1 MEELTS
7 KKLSLID
14 KDLKD
19 YTTKIKRCGD
29 NIKKNYIKIA
39 HLLSEVDSK
48 ECYLEDGFE
57 SVIDYAGQVLGI
69 QKTTAYN
76 MLKIGK
82 EYVAE
87 NGERTILTEKGEDY
101 SVSQIQ
107 ALLPLGVEKVK
118 EINEDGTITPEMSV
132 RQIKNLVKGL
142 TESPDPE
149 EEEDENTVDGE
160 SGEETEE
167 VIKSFGSIEFLEDG
181 DIIAR
186 GSLPD
191 GFIQTIEEYFKN
203 SLEDKEFEEFSDID

>member
-7 KKLSLID
+7 KKLTLID

-19 YTTKIKRCGD
+19 YTAKIKKCGD
-29 NIKKNYIKIA
+29 NIRKNYIKIA
-39 HLLSEVDSK
+39 HLLSEVDTK

-57 SVIDYAGQVLGI
+57 SVIDYASQVLGI

-82 EYVAE
+82 EYIAE
-87 NGERTILTEKGEDY
+87 SGERTILTDTGADY

-118 EINEDGTITPEMSV
+118 EINEEGTINPEMSV

-149 EEEDENTVDGE
+149 EDDNTVDGE
-160 SGEETEE
+160 SGEESEE
-167 VIKSFGSIEFLEDG
+167 TIKSFGSVDFLEDG
-181 DIIAR
+181 TIVTH
-186 GSLPD
+186 GELPED
-191 GFIQTIEEYFKN
+191 FIEAIEDYFRT
-203 SLEDKEFEEFSDID
+203 SYQEWRFEEFEK

>member
-7 KKLSLID
+7 KKLTLVD

-19 YTTKIKRCGD
+19 YTTKIKKCGD
-29 NIKKNYIKIA
+29 NIRKNYIKIA
-39 HLLSEVDSK
+39 RLLSEVDAK
-48 ECYLEDGFE
+48 DCYLEDGFE
-57 SVIDYAGQVLGI
+57 SVVDYAGQVLGI

-82 EYVAE
+82 EYIAE
-87 NGERTILTEKGEDY
+87 SGDRTILTDTGADY

-118 EINEDGTITPEMSV
+118 EINDEGTINPEMSV

-142 TESPDPE
+142 TESSDP
-149 EEEDENTVDGE
+149 EEDENTVDGE
-160 SGEETEE
+160 SGEESEE
-167 VIKSFGSIEFLEDG
+167 TIKSFGSLDFLEDG
-181 DIIAR
+181 TVIAH

-191 GFIQTIEEYFKN
+191 GFIQTIEEYFKI
-203 SLEDKEFEEFSDID
+203 SLEDKEFEEFVD

>member
-19 YTTKIKRCGD
+19 YTTKIKKCGD

-48 ECYLEDGFE
+48 ECYFEDGFE

-167 VIKSFGSIEFLEDG
+167 IIKSFGSLDFLEDG
-181 DIIAR
+181 TVVSH
-186 GSLPD
+186 GELPEQ
-191 GFIQTIEEYFKN
+191 FIEYIENFFKQN
-203 SLEDKEFEEFSDID
+203 LEDGSFNTFEE

>member
-19 YTTKIKRCGD
+19 YTAKIKKCGD
-29 NIKKNYIKIA
+29 NIRKNYIKIA
-39 HLLSEVDSK
+39 RLLFEVESK

-57 SVIDYAGQVLGI
+57 STIDYASQVLGI

-82 EYVAE
+82 EYIAE
-87 NGERTILTEKGEDY
+87 SGDRTILTDTGADY

-118 EINEDGTITPEMSV
+118 EINDEGTINPEMSV

-142 TESPDPE
+142 TESSDP
-149 EEEDENTVDGE
+149 EEDENTVDGE
-160 SGEETEE
+160 SGEESEE
-167 VIKSFGSIEFLEDG
+167 TIKSFGSLDFLEDG
-181 DIIAR
+181 TVIAH

-191 GFIQTIEEYFKN
+191 GFIQTIEEYFKI
-203 SLEDKEFEEFSDID
+203 SLEDKEFEEFVD

>member
-7 KKLSLID
+7 KKLALVD

-19 YTTKIKRCGD
+19 YTTKIKKCGD
-29 NIKKNYIKIA
+29 NIRKNYIKIA
-39 HLLSEVDSK
+39 HLLSEVDAK

-57 SVIDYAGQVLGI
+57 SVVDYAGQVLGI

-82 EYVAE
+82 EYIAE
-87 NGERTILTEKGEDY
+87 SGERTILTDTGADY

-118 EINEDGTITPEMSV
+118 EINKEGTINPEMSV

-149 EEEDENTVDGE
+149 EDENTVNGE

-167 VIKSFGSIEFLEDG
+167 TIRSFGSLDFLEDG
-181 DIIAR
+181 TIIAH
-186 GSLPD
+186 GELPEQ
-191 GFIQTIEEYFKN
+191 FIEAIENYFKQAI
-203 SLEDKEFEEFSDID
+203 EDGDFGEFEK

>member
-7 KKLSLID
+7 KKLALID

-57 SVIDYAGQVLGI
+57 SVIDYAGLVLGI

-160 SGEETEE
+160 SEQETEE
-167 VIKSFGSIEFLEDG
+167 IIKSFGSLDFLEDG
-181 DIIAR
+181 TVVSH
-186 GSLPD
+186 GELPEQ
-191 GFIQTIEEYFKN
+191 FIEYIENFFN
-203 SLEDKEFEEFSDID
+203 QNLEDGSFNTFEE

>member
-7 KKLSLID
+7 KKLALID

-167 VIKSFGSIEFLEDG
+167 IIKSFGSLDFLEDG
-181 DIIAR
+181 TVVSH
-186 GSLPD
+186 GELPEQ
-191 GFIQTIEEYFKN
+191 FIEYIENFFKQN
-203 SLEDKEFEEFSDID
+203 LEDGSFNTFEE

>member
-149 EEEDENTVDGE
+149 EDENTVDGE

-167 VIKSFGSIEFLEDG
+167 IIKSFGSLDFLEDG
-181 DIIAR
+181 TVVSH
-186 GSLPD
+186 GELPEQ
-191 GFIQTIEEYFKN
+191 FIECIENFFKQN
-203 SLEDKEFEEFSDID
+203 LEDGSFNTFEE

>member
-19 YTTKIKRCGD
+19 YTTKIKKCGD
-29 NIKKNYIKIA
+29 NIRKNYIKIA
-39 HLLSEVDSK
+39 HLLAEVDTK

-57 SVIDYAGQVLGI
+57 SVVDYASQVLGI

-82 EYVAE
+82 EYISE
-87 NGERTILTEKGEDY
+87 SGERTILTDTGADY

-118 EINEDGTITPEMSV
+118 EINEEGVITPEMSV
-132 RQIKNLVKGL
+132 RQIKNIVRGL
-142 TESPDPE
+142 DAEETPE
-149 EEEDENTVDGE
+149 DDENTVDGE
-160 SGEETEE
+160 SVEESEET
-167 VIKSFGSIEFLEDG
+167 IKSFGSLDFLEDG
-181 DIIAR
+181 TIIAH
-186 GSLPD
+186 GELPEQ
-191 GFIQTIEEYFKN
+191 FIEAIENYFKQAI
-203 SLEDKEFEEFSDID
+203 EDGDFEEFKK

>member
-19 YTTKIKRCGD
+19 YTAKIKKCGD
-29 NIKKNYIKIA
+29 NIRKNYIKIA
-39 HLLSEVDSK
+39 HLLSEVDTK
-48 ECYLEDGFE
+48 ECYLDDGFE
-57 SVIDYAGQVLGI
+57 SAIDYASQVLGI

-82 EYVAE
+82 EYISE
-87 NGERTILTEKGEDY
+87 NGERTILTGTGADY

-118 EINEDGTITPEMSV
+118 EINEDGVITPEMSV
-132 RQIKNLVKGL
+132 RQIKNIVKGL
-142 TESPDPE
+142 SIEEAPE
-149 EEEDENTVDGE
+149 DDENTVDGE

-167 VIKSFGSIEFLEDG
+167 TITNFGSLDFLEDG
-181 DIIAR
+181 TIIAH
-186 GSLPD
+186 GELPEK
-191 GFIQTIEEYFKN
+191 FIEAIEDYFKQAI
-203 SLEDKEFEEFSDID
+203 EDGDFEKFEK

>member
-7 KKLSLID
+7 KKLSLVD

-19 YTTKIKRCGD
+19 YTTKIKKCGD
-29 NIKKNYIKIA
+29 NIRKNYIKIA
-39 HLLSEVDSK
+39 HLLFEVESK

-57 SVIDYAGQVLGI
+57 STIDYASQVLGI

-87 NGERTILTEKGEDY
+87 NGERTILTNSGVDY

-118 EINEDGTITPEMSV
+118 EINDEGVITPDMSV
-132 RQIKNLVKGL
+132 RQIKGIVKGL
-142 TESPDPE
+142 TDTDPE
-149 EEEDENTVDGE
+149 PEEDDNTVDGE
-160 SGEETEE
+160 VTDESDELL
-167 VIKSFGSIEFLEDG
+167 KSFGSVDFLEDG
-181 DIIAR
+181 TVVTH
-186 GSLPD
+186 GELPEE
-191 GFIQTIEEYFKN
+191 FIEEIERLFKDMVFLIRGN
-203 SLEDKEFEEFSDID
+203 

>member
-14 KDLKD
+14 KDLKN
-19 YTTKIKRCGD
+19 YTTKIKKCGD
-29 NIKKNYIKIA
+29 NIRKNYIKIA
-39 HLLSEVDSK
+39 HLLFEVESK

-57 SVIDYAGQVLGI
+57 STIDYASQVLGI

-87 NGERTILTEKGEDY
+87 NGERTILTDSGADY

-118 EINEDGTITPEMSV
+118 EINGEGVITPDMSV
-132 RQIKNLVKGL
+132 RQIKSIVKGL
-142 TESPDPE
+142 TDEDTPQ
-149 EEEDENTVDGE
+149 EDENTVDGE
-160 SGEETEE
+160 SVEETE
-167 VIKSFGSIEFLEDG
+167 VIIKSFGSIEFLEDG

-191 GFIQTIEEYFKN
+191 GFIQSIEEFFKK
-203 SLEDKEFEEFSDID
+203 SLEDSEFEEFEK

>member
-19 YTTKIKRCGD
+19 YTAKIKKCGD
-29 NIKKNYIKIA
+29 NIRKNYIKIA
-39 HLLSEVDSK
+39 HLLFEVESK
-48 ECYLEDGFE
+48 ECYLDDGFE
-57 SVIDYAGQVLGI
+57 SAIDYASQVLGI

-82 EYVAE
+82 EYIAE
-87 NGERTILTEKGEDY
+87 SGERTILTDTGADY

-107 ALLPLGVEKVK
+107 ALLPLGIDKVK
-118 EINEDGTITPEMSV
+118 EINEEGVITPEMSV
-132 RQIKNLVKGL
+132 RQIKNIVKGL
-142 TESPDPE
+142 NTEEAPE
-149 EEEDENTVDGE
+149 DDENTVDGE
-160 SGEETEE
+160 SGEESEE

-181 DIIAR
+181 GIIAR

-191 GFIQTIEEYFKN
+191 GFIQTIEEYFKT
-203 SLEDKEFEEFSDID
+203 SLEDKEFEEFID

>member
-19 YTTKIKRCGD
+19 YTTKIKKCGD
-29 NIKKNYIKIA
+29 NIRKNYIKIA
-39 HLLSEVDSK
+39 HLLSEVDAK

-57 SVIDYAGQVLGI
+57 SAIDYAGQVLGI

-82 EYVAE
+82 EYIAE
-87 NGERTILTEKGEDY
+87 NGERTILTDSGTDY

-107 ALLPLGVEKVK
+107 VLLPLGVEKVK
-118 EINEDGTITPEMSV
+118 EINEEGVISPEMSV

-142 TESPDPE
+142 NTDTTPDP
-149 EEEDENTVDGE
+149 EEDENTVDGE
-160 SGEETEE
+160 SGEESEE
-167 VIKSFGSIEFLEDG
+167 TIRSFGSLDFLEDG
-181 DIIAR
+181 TVIAH
-186 GSLPD
+186 GELPEQ
-191 GFIQTIEEYFKN
+191 FIEAIENYFKQAI
-203 SLEDKEFEEFSDID
+203 EDKDFEEFEK

>member
-7 KKLSLID
+7 KKLSLVD

-19 YTTKIKRCGD
+19 YTTKIKKCGD
-29 NIKKNYIKIA
+29 NIRKNYIKIA
-39 HLLSEVDSK
+39 HLLYEVESK

-57 SVIDYAGQVLGI
+57 SAIDYAGQVLGI

-87 NGERTILTEKGEDY
+87 NGERTILTDTGADY

-118 EINEDGTITPEMSV
+118 EINDEGVITPDMSV
-132 RQIKNLVKGL
+132 RQIKNIVKGL
-142 TESPDPE
+142 TDSSDAV
-149 EEEDENTVDGE
+149 EDESTVDGE
-160 SGEETEE
+160 VTEETDE
-167 VIKSFGSIEFLEDG
+167 VIANLGSVDFLADG
-181 DIIAR
+181 TVVLH
-186 GSLPD
+186 GELPEK
-191 GFIQTIEEYFKN
+191 FTAQIEEF
-203 SLEDKEFEEFSDID
+203 FSRCYINNEWQD

>member
-7 KKLSLID
+7 KKLALID

-149 EEEDENTVDGE
+149 EDENTVDGE
-160 SGEETEE
+160 SGDETEE
-167 VIKSFGSIEFLEDG
+167 IIKSFGSLDFLEDG
-181 DIIAR
+181 TVVSH
-186 GSLPD
+186 GELPEQ
-191 GFIQTIEEYFKN
+191 FIEYIENFFKQN
-203 SLEDKEFEEFSDID
+203 LEDGSFNTFEE

>member
-19 YTTKIKRCGD
+19 YTTKIKKCGD
-29 NIKKNYIKIA
+29 NIRKNYIKIA
-39 HLLSEVDSK
+39 HLLFEVESK

-57 SVIDYAGQVLGI
+57 STIDYASQVLGI

-87 NGERTILTEKGEDY
+87 NGERTILTDTGADY

-118 EINEDGTITPEMSV
+118 EINDEGVITPDMSV
-132 RQIKNLVKGL
+132 RQIKTIVKGL
-142 TESPDPE
+142 TDNPDPDPE
-149 EEEDENTVDGE
+149 DDETTVDGE
-160 SGEETEE
+160 VTDEDEE
-167 VIKSFGSIEFLEDG
+167 VIANLGSVDFLADG
-181 DIIAR
+181 TVVLH
-186 GSLPD
+186 GELPEK
-191 GFIQTIEEYFKN
+191 FTAQIEEFFNRCY
-203 SLEDKEFEEFSDID
+203 IDNEWQD

>member
-7 KKLSLID
+7 KKLTLID

-142 TESPDPE
+142 TKSPDPE
-149 EEEDENTVDGE
+149 DDENTVDGE
-160 SGEETEE
+160 ATEE
-167 VIKSFGSIEFLEDG
+167 KEELLKSFGSVDFLEDG
-181 DIIAR
+181 TLVTH
-186 GSLPD
+186 GELPEE
-191 GFIQTIEEYFKN
+191 FIEEIETLFKN
-203 SLEDKEFEEFSDID
+203 MFDTF